1 LFRIR
6 GIPLAMHWSFALLI
20 AYVGY
25 DGFRDAGPS
34 GALWS
39 IAFMLTCFTCIV
51 LHELGHS
58 FTAMRFGITIRRIL
72 VMPIGG
78 MAEFDS
84 IPRLPRQELLITVA
98 GPAVNFTIAALLW
111 ALSSQLVPA
120 ASSTPTNLRE
130 FGWLLMWTNVWF
142 GCFNL
147 TPAFPMDGGRIVRAL
162 LAFRL
167 PYVRA
172 TFWAA
177 TIGKVVAVIGIGVG
191 IYFHLW
197 LLVALFIFILSVGE
211 IEYRSVRVQERH
223 AAEWAAIADRFNRVG
238 RGEIPPE
245 PPLLGPN

>member
-1 LFRIR
+1 
-6 GIPLAMHWSFALLI
+6 MHWSFALLV

-25 DGFRDAGPS
+25 DGYLDRGLN
-34 GALWS
+34 GALWA
-39 IAFMLTCFTCIV
+39 IAFMLTCFACIL

-58 FTAMRFGITIRRIL
+58 FTAMHFGIGVRRIL

-78 MAEFDS
+78 MAEFES
-84 IPRLPRQELLITVA
+84 IPRDPRQELLITLA
-98 GPAVNFTIAALLW
+98 GPAVNFAIAGLLW
-111 ALSSQLVPA
+111 ALESQLVPA
-120 ASSTPTNLRE
+120 SSSTPANLRE
-130 FGWLLMWTNVWF
+130 FGWLLKWTNVWF

-162 LAFRL
+162 LAYRL
-167 PYVRA
+167 PYLRA

-177 TIGKVVAVIGIGVG
+177 TIGKGVAVVGIGVA

-211 IEYRSVRVQERH
+211 IEYRSVRNQERH
-223 AAEWAAIADRFNRVG
+223 AAEWAALSDRFQRVA

-245 PPLLGPN
+245 PPLIRPN

>member
-1 LFRIR
+1 
-6 GIPLAMHWSFALLI
+6 MHWSFGLLI
-20 AYVGY
+20 AYYGY
-25 DGFRDAGPS
+25 EGYLDRGLN
-34 GALWS
+34 GALWN
-39 IAFMLTCFTCIV
+39 IAFILSAFACLV

-58 FTAMRFGITIRRIL
+58 FTAMHFGINVRRIL
-72 VMPIGG
+72 LMPVGG

-84 IPRLPRQELLITVA
+84 IPRSPRQELLITVA

-111 ALSSQLVPA
+111 AVSSQLVAPA
-120 ASSTPTNLRE
+120 TTTPSDLLE
-130 FGWLLMWTNVWF
+130 MGYLLMWTNFGF

-147 TPAFPMDGGRIVRAL
+147 IPAFPMDGGRIVRAL

-177 TIGKVVAVIGIGVG
+177 TIGKVVAVICIGVV
-191 IYFHLW
+191 IYFHAW
-197 LLVALFIFILSVGE
+197 LAVALFIFILSVGE

-245 PPLLGPN
+245 PPLIGPN